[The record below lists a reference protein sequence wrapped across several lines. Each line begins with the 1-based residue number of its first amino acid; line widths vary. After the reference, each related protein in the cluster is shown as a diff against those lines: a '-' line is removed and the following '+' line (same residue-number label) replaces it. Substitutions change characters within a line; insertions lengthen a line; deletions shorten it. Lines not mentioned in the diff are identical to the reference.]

1 MRKHGNAEDRTIHFE
16 RWRRLQR
23 EMQSALER
31 RLRAMLDEP
40 PPHLQRYL
48 ERFENGFPAW
58 TGQSLRPVQLGK
70 RLAEADLIL
79 LGDYHSLAQSQRTA
93 LRLLRRLR
101 RRGVA
106 PCLALEMIPAE
117 YQPELDDFLAGKLTA
132 PAFTQLAE
140 EERFWDFPWKP
151 VQTLLNFC
159 RHHDLPVLAL
169 NATPT
174 RADRALQERDRR
186 VADLIAAQRL
196 REPERPLF
204 VLYGDYHLAT
214 PHLPAAIGRAM
225 KRAGLPPLAPLRV
238 FQNREPLYWQSLS
251 ERGSPEVLLLE
262 GDDICI
268 QSATP
273 LVKLQSYLYWI
284 NFHDFGDEHDL
295 PTGPPDPAEHSED
308 LGHEVDVALKRIA
321 RFLHIPLLERASP
334 RVYWL
339 GETDFARQIA
349 TEAGWEDA
357 ELAQVQ
363 SSIAQ
368 GEDCYLR
375 GRDLAVVTEP
385 GQNRLAELAAR
396 VLHGRCSDIGGR
408 PRTLADDFYLR
419 VIASALIF
427 LGSKLINPLRKSQD
441 RPALVRT
448 LREGRG
454 QKGEWRLQAELLL
467 AYLDAE
473 VEYLRE
479 GSVDGFDSRF
489 FRLDGPRHLALTRA
503 IGRNLGGRLYTALI
517 GGKVDPFWL
526 RELWF
531 EPFHLE
537 GSPLRRY
544 FEILEQLDDSLPGDT
559 AGLESERL

>member
-1 MRKHGNAEDRTIHFE
+1 
-16 RWRRLQR
+16 
-23 EMQSALER
+23 MQSALET
-31 RLRAMLDEP
+31 RLRAMLDDP
-40 PPHLQRYL
+40 PPYLQRYR
-48 ERFENGFPAW
+48 ERFDEGFPAW
-58 TGQSLRPVQLGK
+58 TGRQMAPVELG
-70 RLAEADLIL
+70 RRIAEAELIL

-93 LRLLRRLR
+93 LRLMRRLR
-101 RRGVA
+101 RRDVS
-106 PCLALEMIPAE
+106 PCLALEMIPAD
-117 YQPELDDFLAGKLTA
+117 YQPELDDFLAGKITS
-132 PAFTQLAE
+132 PAFTELADSE
-140 EERFWDFPWKP
+140 GFWDFPWKP

-159 RHHDLPVLAL
+159 RHHHLPVLAL
-169 NATPT
+169 NTAPT

-186 VADLIAAQRL
+186 AADLVAARRL
-196 REPERPLF
+196 REPERPIF
-204 VLYGDYHLAT
+204 ILYGDYHLAA

-225 KRAGLPPLAPLRV
+225 KRAGLPPLRPLRI

-273 LVKLQSYLYWI
+273 LVKLQSYLYWL
-284 NFHDFGDEHDL
+284 NFHDFGDEEGL
-295 PTGPPDPAEHSED
+295 LMGGGPPDPAEHSED

-321 RFLHIPLLERASP
+321 RFLHIPLLERAAP

-349 TEAGWEDA
+349 RESGWEDA
-357 ELAQVQ
+357 ELAQVH
-363 SSIAQ
+363 SSIDQ

-375 GRDLAVVTEP
+375 ARDLAVVTEP

-427 LGSKLINPLRKSQD
+427 LGSKLINPLRKCQD
-441 RPALVRT
+441 RPALIRT

-454 QKGEWRLQAELLL
+454 QKGEWRRQAELLL

-473 VEYLRE
+473 RDYLAS
-479 GSVDGFDSRF
+479 GSVDGFDTRF

-503 IGRNLGGRLYTALI
+503 IGRNLGGRLYAALL
-517 GGKVDPFWL
+517 GGGIDPFWL

-544 FEILEQLDDSLPGDT
+544 FEILERLEGVDAAED
-559 AGLESERL
+559 ARRLESERL